1 MDQVQTHEG
10 MMALRLLISND
21 DGIHS
26 PGLAALARVAAK
38 FGEVTVVAPE
48 TEQSST
54 SHSISSSRPLR
65 FDKIDPIGGAP
76 AYKVNGTPAD
86 CVTVGL
92 YHWKADVVLSGVNLG
107 TNLGN
112 GMWHSGTL
120 AAAHQATLLGARGIA
135 VSTLKTGPSPDM
147 RQLEPN
153 VERVLRVLLPRED
166 LRFVNV
172 NVPPKPRGI
181 RWVRQAVEQYD
192 GEIVPANDPYNRPIF
207 WLAVTKL
214 KKHATE
220 TDLWAF
226 EQGYITV
233 TPLRVDM
240 TDRSL
245 LPQPGEE
252 GSVTEFKRAPEDAP
266 RVRLDAEGLSLQDK
280 KNK

>member
-1 MDQVQTHEG
+1 M
-10 MMALRLLISND
+10 RLLISND

-26 PGLAALARVAAK
+26 PGLAVLAKVAGK
-38 FGEVTVVAPE
+38 FGEVVIVAPE

-54 SHSISSSRPLR
+54 SHSISASRPLR
-65 FDKIDPIGGAP
+65 YEKTDPIGGVE

-92 YHWKADVVLSGVNLG
+92 YHWKADVVLSGINAG

-135 VSTLKTGPSPDM
+135 VSTLKSGVSE
-147 RQLEPN
+147 QLRELELN
-153 VERVLRVLLPRED
+153 VERVLRILLPRPE

-214 KKHATE
+214 KRHAAE

-226 EQGYITV
+226 EQGYITI

-245 LPQPGEE
+245 LPKPDDE
-252 GSVTEFKRAPEDAP
+252 GAVTEFRRPPEKAT
-266 RVRLDAEGLSLQDK
+266 RVRLDAEGLSLEEK
-280 KNK
+280 KAE

>member
-1 MDQVQTHEG
+1 M
-10 MMALRLLISND
+10 RLLISND

-26 PGLAALARVAAK
+26 PGLAVLAKVAAK
-38 FGEVTVVAPE
+38 FGEVMVVAPE

-65 FDKIDPIGGAP
+65 YEKTDSVGGAD

-92 YHWKADVVLSGVNLG
+92 YHWQADVVLAGINQG

-135 VSTLKTGPSPDM
+135 VSTLKSGLSEHL
-147 RQLEPN
+147 RELEPN
-153 VERVLRVLLPRED
+153 VERVLRVLLPRTE

-192 GEIVPANDPYNRPIF
+192 GEIVPANDPYKRPIF

-233 TPLRVDM
+233 TPLAIDM
-240 TDRSL
+240 TDRAL
-245 LPQPGEE
+245 LPEPGEE
-252 GSVTEFKRAPEDAP
+252 GSVTEFKRPPEQAT
-266 RVRLDAEGLSLQDK
+266 RVRLDADGLSLQEK
-280 KNK
+280 KSK

>member
-1 MDQVQTHEG
+1 M
-10 MMALRLLISND
+10 RLLISND

-26 PGLAALARVAAK
+26 PGLAVLAKVAAR
-38 FGEVTVVAPE
+38 FGEVRVVAPE
-48 TEQSST
+48 VEQSSM

-65 FDKIDPIGGAP
+65 YDKTDPVGGAE

-92 YHWKADVVLSGVNLG
+92 YHRHADVVLSGINHG

-135 VSTLKTGPSPDM
+135 FSTLKTGVSEHL
-147 RQLEPN
+147 RELEPN
-153 VERVLRVLLPRED
+153 VERVLRVLLPRTD

-192 GEIVPANDPYNRPIF
+192 GEVVPANDPYKRPIF

-214 KKHATE
+214 KRHATD

-226 EQGYITV
+226 EQGYITI
-233 TPLRVDM
+233 TPLVIDM
-240 TDRSL
+240 TDRTL
-245 LPQPGEE
+245 LLKPGED
-252 GSVTEFKRAPEDAP
+252 GSVTEFKRVPENP
-266 RVRLDAEGLSLQDK
+266 TRVRLDAEGLSLAEK
-280 KNK
+280 KAE

>member
-1 MDQVQTHEG
+1 M
-10 MMALRLLISND
+10 RLLISND

-26 PGLAALARVAAK
+26 AGLALLAKVAAR
-38 FGEVTVVAPE
+38 FGEVIVVAPE

-65 FDKIDPIGGAP
+65 YEKIDPIGGAE

-92 YHWKADVVLSGVNLG
+92 YHWKADVVLSGVNRG

-135 VSTLKTGPSPDM
+135 VSTLPSGVTEHLRD
-147 RQLEPN
+147 LEPN
-153 VERVLRVLLPRED
+153 VERVLRTLLPRTD
-166 LRFVNV
+166 LRFLNV
-172 NVPPKPRGI
+172 NLPPKPRGM
-181 RWVRQAVEQYD
+181 RWVRQAVEEYD

-214 KKHATE
+214 KRHAPE

-226 EQGYITV
+226 EQGYITI

-245 LPQPGEE
+245 LPLRGED
-252 GSVTEFKRAPEDAP
+252 GAVTEFRRAPDKVT
-266 RVRLDAEGLSLQDK
+266 RVRLDAEGLTKEEK
-280 KNK
+280 KSEK

>member
-1 MDQVQTHEG
+1 
-10 MMALRLLISND
+10 MALRLLISND

-38 FGEVTVVAPE
+38 FGDVTVVAPE

-65 FDKIDPIGGAP
+65 FTKIDPIGGAE

-135 VSTLKTGPSPDM
+135 VSTLKTSPAPDL
-147 RQLEPN
+147 RHIEPN

-166 LRFVNV
+166 LRFINV

-245 LPQPGEE
+245 LPQPGDA
-252 GSVTEFKRAPEDAP
+252 GSVTEFKRAPEDAT
-266 RVRLDAEGLSLQDK
+266 RVRLDAEGLSLQEK